1 MSQNTVF
8 ITLLADSFALNFF
21 GLWDPVWLYPL
32 MTLTFILWLVT
43 MDPGLIYSQQSFIF
57 RSITLHQL
65 RRCRL
70 TLLFYHRKGVWGS
83 NGLLA

>member
-43 MDPGLIYSQQSFIF
+43 MDPGLIY
-57 RSITLHQL
+57 ITLHQL